1 MTQTVMTIIAE
12 IDSARISEL
21 REKLSKFGSNPGGTA
36 QAPIAKVP
44 TLHFSSMVIFD
55 RPERGQMLV
64 WENNFNGTTDAF
76 IKDVLN
82 AAEPDLLP
90 IYECC
95 GDFKTARSLADY
107 LKARVVPAGLY
118 HIGAPGRTVK
128 RIQEESDLRDALQ
141 ASLQRATART
151 AVQAAKDIRDHI
163 LNSPRFAWASKPQPR
178 QPLGDIVRAWIG
190 AIFAVTLIVITSPIL
205 AMIMLTIRI
214 QELFNYVDDHP
225 IAHDA
230 LRQQLAGEDWCAQ
243 NHMASLTRV
252 KPGLFRWLF
261 FKALLRLGNLIVRV
275 QNRGTLGGIPG
286 IHYAHW
292 SLIDNGCRLLF
303 LSNYTGS
310 WTSYLDDFITQ
321 ASQGL
326 SLVWSNT
333 GGFPRTKW
341 LFIKC
346 LFSGGAQQSLLFK
359 TYARNSQAPAL
370 VWYTAYPNLAVQTV
384 NKNTDVRNGL
394 CSGNI
399 ESEDQ
404 QAKWLRTL

>member
-12 IDSARISEL
+12 IDPARISEL
-21 REKLSKFGSNPGGTA
+21 RKKLSRFGSNPGGTA

-64 WENNFNGTTDAF
+64 WENNFDGTTDAY
-76 IKDVLN
+76 IKDVLD
-82 AAEPDLLP
+82 AAEPDLRP

-95 GDFKTARSLADY
+95 DFKNAGSLGDY

-118 HIGAPGRTVK
+118 HIGAPGRTAK
-128 RIQEESDLRDALQ
+128 RIREESDLRDALQ
-141 ASLQRATART
+141 DRLRANTAHT
-151 AVQAAKDIRDHI
+151 AVQAAQQIRDYI
-163 LNSPRFAWASKPQPR
+163 RNSPQFSWAITPEAGQPF
-178 QPLGDIVRAWIG
+178 GDIARAWIG
-190 AIFAVTLIVITSPIL
+190 AIFAVILIVITFPIL
-205 AMIMLTIRI
+205 AIIGIVIRV

-225 IAHDA
+225 ITHDD
-230 LRQQLAGEDWCAQ
+230 LQRQLAAEDWCAQ

-261 FKALLRLGNLIVRV
+261 VKVLLRLGNLIVRI

-341 LFIKC
+341 LFIKF
-346 LFSGGAQQSLLFK
+346 LFRGGAQHSLLFK
-359 TYARNSQAPAL
+359 TYARNSQSPAL
-370 VWYTAYPNLAVQTV
+370 VWYSAYPDLAVQTV
-384 NKNTDVRNGL
+384 NRNTHVRKGL
-394 CSGNI
+394 SSGNV